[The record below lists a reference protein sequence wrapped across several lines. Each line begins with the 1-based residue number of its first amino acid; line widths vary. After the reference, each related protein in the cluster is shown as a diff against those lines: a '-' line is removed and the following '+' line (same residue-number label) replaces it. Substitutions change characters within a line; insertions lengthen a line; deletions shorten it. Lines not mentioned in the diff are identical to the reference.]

1 MDRLARLLLGSFL
14 MLAYLGAGPLSA
26 GFLTEKYEARELK
39 IKGTTYK
46 TTGEHVTQVPY
57 QVNGTDWVADLTPAN
72 PRPLK
77 LGGTD
82 FFLKILQQ
90 DFPANQGWSFV
101 SAAKDLSANSLIV
114 HSYQVHATDLL
125 GQPNYVGIEANALT
139 TTNIGFDVQYKQEA
153 GDPVDDVHW
162 IQVIDDNHAF
172 NKNLQGKVV
181 VNNYGQ
187 VEKRVDV
194 PQGATTPYYDGY
206 YSADSRNFLD
216 TPTRPNFDKSHYW
229 HAELYLVV
237 GPDKPGK
244 VTVYDGVSWG
254 WENHPAPE
262 PASLVLLGSGVLGLL
277 GHAWLSRKRSSSGTG
292 DRLPGPPP

>member
-1 MDRLARLLLGSFL
+1 
-14 MLAYLGAGPLSA
+14 MLAYLGARPLA
-26 GFLTEKYEARELK
+26 ADFLTAKYEAREVT
-39 IKGTTYK
+39 IKGTKYK

-57 QVNGTDWVADLTPAN
+57 QVNGTDWVAELTPAN
-72 PRPLK
+72 PKQLK

-82 FFLKILQQ
+82 FFLKILRQ

-101 SAAKDLSANSLIV
+101 SAAKDLSENSLIV

-125 GQPNYVGIEANALT
+125 GQPNYVGIESSGIAGLLT
-139 TTNIGFDVQYKQEA
+139 PTNIGFDMQYKQAA
-153 GDPVDDVHW
+153 GDPGDDVHW
-162 IQVIDDNHAF
+162 VQVIDDNHAF
-172 NKNLQGKVV
+172 NKDLKGKVV
-181 VNNYGQ
+181 VDKYGQ

-229 HAELYLVV
+229 HAELYLIV

-262 PASLVLLGSGVLGLL
+262 PAGLVLLGSGLLGLL
-277 GHAWLSRKRSSSGTG
+277 GHAWLSRKRTSSGTG
-292 DRLPGPPP
+292 DRLPGHTPGT

>member
-1 MDRLARLLLGSFL
+1 
-14 MLAYLGAGPLSA
+14 MLAYLGARPLA
-26 GFLTEKYEARELK
+26 ADFLTAKYEAREVT
-39 IKGTTYK
+39 IKGTKYK

-57 QVNGTDWVADLTPAN
+57 QVNGTDWVAELTPAN
-72 PRPLK
+72 PKQLK

-82 FFLKILQQ
+82 FFLKILRQ

-101 SAAKDLSANSLIV
+101 SAAKDLSENSLIV

-125 GQPNYVGIEANALT
+125 GQPNYVGIESSGIAGLLT
-139 TTNIGFDVQYKQEA
+139 PTNIGFDVQYKQAA
-153 GDPVDDVHW
+153 GDPGENVHW
-162 IQVIDDNHAF
+162 VQVIDDNHAF
-172 NKNLQGKVV
+172 NKDLKGKVV
-181 VNNYGQ
+181 VDKYGQ

-206 YSADSRNFLD
+206 YSADSRSFLD

-237 GPDKPGK
+237 GPEKPGK

-262 PASLVLLGSGVLGLL
+262 PAGLVLLGSGLLGLL
-277 GHAWLSRKRSSSGTG
+277 GHAWLSRKRTSPGTG
-292 DRLPGPPP
+292 DRLPEHNPRT